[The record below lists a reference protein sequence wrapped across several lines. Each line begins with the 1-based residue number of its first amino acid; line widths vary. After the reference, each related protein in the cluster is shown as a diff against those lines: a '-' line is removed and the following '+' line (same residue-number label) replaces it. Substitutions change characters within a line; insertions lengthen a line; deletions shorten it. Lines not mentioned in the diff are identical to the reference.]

1 MRKPLQEPVD
11 LHGLVSSAAA
21 AGVLGLLGLGAAAAA
36 RGGWLASQAAG
47 GPALAPCTTHM
58 PCKLWDGTTSLLGLA
73 ALQDNGD

>member
-21 AGVLGLLGLGAAAAA
+21 AGVLGCWGWGLLLLLGAA
-36 RGGWLASQAAG
+36 GWPHRRPAG
-47 GPALAPCTTHM
+47 RHLRPAQPTCPANSGMATTF
-58 PCKLWDGTTSLLGLA
+58 LLGLA